1 MKLIYIAGPYR
12 PYTGADG
19 IWIGTP
25 MNIAHAESTAVNLV
39 NELGHLGLFPVV
51 PHLNTRDFENQVEQN
66 DDQYF
71 LDGTMAMLERC
82 DAVLLTM
89 PNADVVS
96 TGTKAEVHRA
106 HQLGIQVYRSFDAL
120 RRAAQENQIVRLPI
134 PQILPDRTGLQGMYE
149 LLRRNEDET
158 RRLFLQMSPGVGKAW
173 GTDGPLTVHD
183 FSKLED
189 HVVNKHRF
197 PGVRAHGQSVSIQ
210 MSEPPFPNMESRNE
224 MEIELQDEYGNTKK
238 VIARKG
244 EDGKTWTAKCGSYN
258 YEWAMV
264 GENDVPEEG
273 AVPYQQKFE
282 SMVERMRGPV
292 PVQDYATLE
301 DRVLATLAALPE
313 IQVEAI
319 NLRPGDTLRNGDV
332 VHSTEQLEGHVI
344 KVKWNNGTSEPY
356 HYAEIF
362 KVVMRR
368 EGGSR

>member
-71 LDGTMAMLERC
+71 LDGTMALLERC

-96 TGTKAEVHRA
+96 VGTKAEVHRA
-106 HQLGIQVYRSFDAL
+106 HQLGIQVYRSFESL
-120 RRAAQENQIVRLPI
+120 HRAAAQNQIVRLPT
-134 PQILPDRTGLQGMYE
+134 PAAFYANAGFYRPGCLQP
-149 LLRRNEDET
+149 
-158 RRLFLQMSPGVGKAW
+158 SPYDTAMDIEKAKRIREEFMQLHPEVRKVW
-173 GTDGPLTVHD
+173 DTDGPLTVYD
-183 FSKLED
+183 FT
-189 HVVNKHRF
+189 
-197 PGVRAHGQSVSIQ
+197 
-210 MSEPPFPNMESRNE
+210 NME
-224 MEIELQDEYGNTKK
+224 K
-238 VIARKG
+238 
-244 EDGKTWTAKCGSYN
+244 
-258 YEWAMV
+258 
-264 GENDVPEEG
+264 
-273 AVPYQQKFE
+273 
-282 SMVERMRGPV
+282 
-292 PVQDYATLE
+292 
-301 DRVLATLAALPE
+301 RVLATLTETP
-313 IQVEAI
+313 IEAI
-319 NLRPGDTLRNGDV
+319 NLRPGDTLRSGDV

-344 KVKWNNGTSEPY
+344 KVKWNNGTSERY

-368 EGGSR
+368 VGQ